1 MNTKR
6 LLSTILL
13 LLLCWHS
20 PLFSQIADADYAPV
34 IRTIMS
40 YNIRNAT
47 NDYGAPDYGNVAT
60 TILRHQPEVVALQ
73 ELDSITQRS
82 KHRDVLREVAL
93 LTQYFPIYG
102 PAIDYDGGKYGL
114 GLLCKHRPLSVNQI
128 PLPGREEART
138 LLIAEFDD
146 FVMACTH
153 LSLTEEDRM
162 ASLSLIKAEAE
173 RHHKPFLLAG
183 DLNDTPKSDFIRLMT
198 KDFTILSPTN
208 KGTYPATSPK
218 KCIDYIACYKPTGSS
233 IVLRGNKVLEHSGV
247 SDHRPIIAS
256 IQKKTPTEQM
266 LYGKPYLQN
275 PTPNSINVMFQSL
288 TRVHAWVEYGT
299 DTLQLQRSQMEY
311 GGQAVCHKMEH
322 RVPLTDLQPGQKY
335 YYRICA
341 REILHYAAYNKV
353 IGDTLTTSFYSF
365 TLPSR
370 DTEDFTA
377 IILNDLHQNHT
388 TINSLA
394 KIVNEIPHDFIIF
407 NGDCLTE
414 PATRSE
420 AMRMVHN
427 ITEPFNIAETPAYF
441 VRGNHEIRNAYS
453 AGLADLLVHPEDPNT
468 YGAFCWGDTRFVILD
483 CGEDKPDEHPVY
495 YGMNDFTAFREAQKE
510 FLLKEI
516 RSRAFR
522 RANRRILVS
531 HIPVW
536 GSDDKYQ
543 PCTELWSPVLEHAHF
558 DLALAGHTHKRAFH
572 STGKANNPF
581 PICIGDGPK
590 ESEAVILVLRKQGK
604 DLTLKMLNSKGK
616 ELDSWEL

>member
-183 DLNDTPKSDFIRLMT
+183 DLNDTPKSDFIRLMA

-311 GGQAVCHKMEH
+311 GGQAVCL
-322 RVPLTDLQPGQKY
+322 R
-335 YYRICA
+335 R
-341 REILHYAAYNKV
+341 
-353 IGDTLTTSFYSF
+353 
-365 TLPSR
+365 SR
-370 DTEDFTA
+370 FLEFRTA
-377 IILNDLHQNHT
+377 
-388 TINSLA
+388 
-394 KIVNEIPHDFIIF
+394 
-407 NGDCLTE
+407 G
-414 PATRSE
+414 SE
-420 AMRMVHN
+420 AA
-427 ITEPFNIAETPAYF
+427 PGGC
-441 VRGNHEIRNAYS
+441 RGE
-453 AGLADLLVHPEDPNT
+453 
-468 YGAFCWGDTRFVILD
+468 C
-483 CGEDKPDEHPVY
+483 
-495 YGMNDFTAFREAQKE
+495 
-510 FLLKEI
+510 
-516 RSRAFR
+516 
-522 RANRRILVS
+522 
-531 HIPVW
+531 
-536 GSDDKYQ
+536 
-543 PCTELWSPVLEHAHF
+543 SP
-558 DLALAGHTHKRAFH
+558 G
-572 STGKANNPF
+572 
-581 PICIGDGPK
+581 
-590 ESEAVILVLRKQGK
+590 
-604 DLTLKMLNSKGK
+604 
-616 ELDSWEL
+616 